1 MKAFIKKVIKY
12 TALTAA
18 VAALS
23 LSAMAGCSSEPAK
36 KYVLPDSMSIILEPP
51 ASGTPEDYTALQNVG
66 FVVGKLASRDYYHVE
81 SRSEIT
87 AKAPV
92 VGDVKQKVEGSK
104 DFSNG
109 ILISETI
116 NMGGTGVEPKAMQKY
131 FGENEVLIRGA
142 ASSDSSDWN
151 GLSTEW
157 STDTPKETLS
167 YEQYEER
174 YGLCA
179 SEFSDF
185 IINEDTFE
193 SAEDLQKVDGNYVL
207 TVTLD
212 TETAPAYY
220 VRQMM
225 TMGDLDEEPVFSKIA
240 LTICFTEDWT
250 ILSLKTDE
258 VYTSVKKIII
268 PITANCSGGSTITY
282 SYDRADVDISAYESY
297 FKQYETKAE

>member
-23 LSAMAGCSSEPAK
+23 LSAIAGCSSEPEK
-36 KYVLPDSMSIILEPP
+36 NYVLPDSMSILLEPP

-66 FVVGKLASRDYYHVE
+66 FVIGKLVSREYYHSQNENKV
-81 SRSEIT
+81 IAT
-87 AKAPV
+87 AL
-92 VGDVKQKVEGSK
+92 GFIKVEQNVVGSK
-104 DFSNG
+104 DYADG

-116 NMGGTGVEPKAMQKY
+116 SMGGTGVAPKAIQKY
-131 FGENEVLIRGA
+131 FGAEEVLIREA
-142 ASSDSSDWN
+142 ASSNSSDWD

-157 STDTPKETLS
+157 STDAPEEMLS
-167 YEQYEER
+167 YEQYEED

-185 IINEDTFE
+185 VINEDTFV
-193 SAEDLQKVDGNYVL
+193 SAEELQKVDGNYVL

-212 TETAPAYY
+212 NEKAPAYY
-220 VRQMM
+220 VRQMK
-225 TMGDLDEEPVFSKIA
+225 TMGDLEGYPEFELIE
-240 LTICFTEDWT
+240 LTITFDADWT
-250 ILSLKTDE
+250 VLSVSTREK
-258 VYTSVKKIII
+258 YTSKKGFK
-268 PITANCSGGSTITY
+268 ASCDGGSTITY